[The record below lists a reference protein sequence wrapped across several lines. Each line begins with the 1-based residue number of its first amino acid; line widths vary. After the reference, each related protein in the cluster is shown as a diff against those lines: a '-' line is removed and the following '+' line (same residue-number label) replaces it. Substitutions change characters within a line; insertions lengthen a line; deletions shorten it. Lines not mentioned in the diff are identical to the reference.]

1 MSQPNFDHLDIKDDF
16 EFNDG
21 VGDVLKEKET
31 YSFSW
36 KKTLLVLSG
45 ITFSILILTFIILEI
60 GKKALNLNQTSLEVA
75 VESNEM
81 IDRMV
86 SEEAESSWE
95 MIPDLQ
101 DESDEYELIE
111 SIKPVK
117 LAKPVVKEATIKKP
131 SEKSIKPSPAIKKT
145 VSKDTPSS
153 TKTYRV
159 IAGSFAKYSNAKSKL
174 KSLQKKGIDA
184 FIWQSKSQNGTTF
197 YKLQVGS
204 FKSYQAAKKH
214 VSDLGKK
221 NIDSYILN

>member
-36 KKTLLVLSG
+36 KKTFLVLSG

-101 DESDEYELIE
+101 DEPDEYELIE
-111 SIKPVK
+111 SIPPIKVTKPVTK
-117 LAKPVVKEATIKKP
+117 QKKIKKP
-131 SEKSIKPSPAIKKT
+131 LEKTIKSTPVTTKIKT
-145 VSKDTPSS
+145 KDVTA
-153 TKTYRV
+153 KVQTYRV
-159 IAGSFAKYSNAKSKL
+159 IAGSFSKYSNAKSKL
-174 KSLQKKGIDA
+174 NSLQKKGIDA
-184 FIWQSKSQNGTTF
+184 FIWQSKSQNGSTF

-214 VSDLGKK
+214 VSDLDKK